1 MMWIA
6 IVMYPL
12 GALML
17 WLVSILIA
25 WVSVKY
31 EHAQVTLKEVV
42 AVIIFGLVPVLNW
55 VVFFTFAYI
64 LLDTYGKKIIVFG
77 KKK

>member
-1 MMWIA
+1 MMWLG
-6 IVMYPL
+6 IVLYPL
-12 GALML
+12 GTIML

-31 EHAQVTLKEVV
+31 ERAQVTLQEVV
-42 AVIIFGLVPVLNW
+42 TVFFLGLIPVLNW

-64 LLDTYGKKIIVFG
+64 LLDTYGKKIVVFG
-77 KKK
+77 KK